1 MGILKHTGHW
11 GWKPES
17 CTIPAKVLQL
27 MHSTASVV
35 ENEMFCSWAWSQKFP
50 GAAGMALVSQQ
61 TQWCYATLSDD
72 LGWRLCREFY
82 LNTVRPEEWILL
94 SGVDVLVPLEETPS
108 VSYLPGEVPCPD
120 DFVRWLC
127 IPVTLV
133 WCWRRDILS
142 LDTKG
147 ILETKYR
154 AESGTKL
161 RRSWRSILETNGQ
174 WTGFFLLF
182 IFFFLLHLLYRG
194 WNQGTLCMRVTPFSE
209 GKYIFRMLCS
219 NPFQWGKDLLSVLQ
233 FKPR

>member
-1 MGILKHTGHW
+1 MKARVLHNPGKGATTNAQHSFCGRKWDVLLLSLVTKIPRGCWNGVGFTTDSMVLCHTVW
-11 GWKPES
+11 W
-17 CTIPAKVLQL
+17 
-27 MHSTASVV
+27 
-35 ENEMFCSWAWSQKFP
+35 SWLEAVQ
-50 GAAGMALVSQQ
+50 GVH
-61 TQWCYATLSDD
+61 
-72 LGWRLCREFY
+72 

-133 WCWRRDILS
+133 WYWRRDILS

-161 RRSWRSILETNGQ
+161 RCSWWSILETNGQ